1 MLSISYYFKII
12 DRYLPS
18 NLVCIRLPEAKA
30 SDGSRYGM
38 DRLVKVLERN
48 IGKSPEIT
56 VTDLKQDVDAF
67 QPENDPF
74 DDVTIMSIVWKGK
87 D

>member
-1 MLSISYYFKII
+1 
-12 DRYLPS
+12 
-18 NLVCIRLPEAKA
+18 
-30 SDGSRYGM
+30 M